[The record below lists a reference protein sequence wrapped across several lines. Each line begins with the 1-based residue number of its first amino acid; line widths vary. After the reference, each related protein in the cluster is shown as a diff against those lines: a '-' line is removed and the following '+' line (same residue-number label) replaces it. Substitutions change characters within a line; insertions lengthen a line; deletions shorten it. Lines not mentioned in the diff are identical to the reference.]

1 MGPLAAWFQR
11 HDDGDP
17 QDGPE
22 LRAGAVDTPRAPP
35 PPPIRTPCR
44 PANVGLGTQ
53 EGHPGWRFDQI
64 DKLLNASFAT
74 SPTPPD
80 LITVHLGTND
90 CGQKLSVPTIE
101 TNAHSLLAH
110 VFAKAPKATV
120 YVASMI
126 GFPHCPV
133 CSQAFNKLVPGIVTP
148 NDDSHA
154 TLFAHACLARRRVQ
168 VAAHKAKGMKVY
180 YSPLAEESGVC
191 VDKSV
196 SQSQSGLC
204 CSGVSRRSVWEIW
217 LGFAVQRFQA

>member
-1 MGPLAAWFQR
+1 MSRSHSVSLGR
-11 HDDGDP
+11 
-17 QDGPE
+17 
-22 LRAGAVDTPRAPP
+22 
-35 PPPIRTPCR
+35 IRR
-44 PANVGLGTQ
+44 
-53 EGHPGWRFDQI
+53 D
-64 DKLLNASFAT
+64 S
-74 SPTPPD
+74 
-80 LITVHLGTND
+80 D

-196 SQSQSGLC
+196 SQPQSGLC

-217 LGFAVQRFQA
+217 TI